1 MKYVMEGFQQER
13 RDFLRLLGIGG
24 MTALV
29 GGTGLPSVWAQE
41 AYPSERI
48 SWIVPVKAGGGFDL
62 IARTIA
68 MNLGKQFKAASKGSK
83 GGDVVTKN
91 MAEAGG
97 AKAYS
102 TIFHAKPDGYTIG
115 DFNTAFITDNI
126 TGKPDFDCTKY
137 TFLLLTGSSVRL
149 IVSNKRNG
157 FKSWEEMVKASRDK
171 EIKMAASNFGRGY
184 HVACI
189 LLKEA
194 TKIPMKL
201 VNFPGAAENA
211 NALLRGDVNV
221 AMLTEESSRAMIEA
235 GEFRVLAVL
244 DERSDYPGVPSIAQL
259 GYPDLAEPTKLQR
272 FVIGAPNLPKE
283 VKDALVANFKKVFA
297 DRECLAQLKK
307 LEFSPAP
314 LYGADAEKLAK
325 KLFNYYDEYTP
336 LLKKY
341 LL

>member
-1 MKYVMEGFQQER
+1 MKNAGEGFQQER
-13 RDFLRLLGIGG
+13 RDFLRLMGIGG
-24 MTALV
+24 MTVLA
-29 GGTGLPSVWAQE
+29 GGTGLPMAWAKE
-41 AYPSERI
+41 AAYPSERI
-48 SWIVPVKAGGGFDL
+48 TWIVPVKAGGGFDL

-68 MNLGKQFKAASKGSK
+68 MNLGKQFKEVSKGAK
-83 GGDVVTKN
+83 GGDVVTRN
-91 MAEAGG
+91 MTEAGG

-126 TGKPDFDCTKY
+126 TGKPDFDCKKY

-149 IVSNKRNG
+149 VVSNKNG
-157 FKSWEEMVKASRDK
+157 FKNWEEMVKAAREK

-244 DERSDYPGVPSIAQL
+244 DETSDYPGAPSIAQL

-272 FVIGAPNLPKE
+272 FVIGPPNIPKE
-283 VKDALVANFKKVFA
+283 VKDPLVANFKKVFN
-297 DRECLAQLKK
+297 DKECLAQLKK
-307 LEFSPAP
+307 LEFAPAP